1 MISFREFLNESKWKQ
16 LNPSDVEVKEGGRTL
31 IHAPEGLYHAL
42 TIKLTKF
49 QNGYKV
55 NFTNHEWDRKGYFF
69 LDKDFNFDEL
79 SHHDNIPFEVD
90 DQYQKFFK
98 SAKLNEVYYVYV
110 DKNNMNLNKNFY
122 TVLIK

>member
-1 MISFREFLNESKWKQ
+1 MDFTKFLNESKWKQ
-16 LNPSDVEVKEGGRTL
+16 LKLSDVEVEEDGRTF
-31 IHAPEGLYHAL
+31 IQTPKGLYHAL

-110 DKNNMNLNKNFY
+110 DKNNMSLNKNFY

>member
-1 MISFREFLNESKWKQ
+1 MDFTKFLNESKWKQ
-16 LNPSDVEVKEGGRTL
+16 LKLSDVEVKEDGRAL
-31 IHAPEGLYHAL
+31 IQTPKGLYHAL

-79 SHHDNIPFEVD
+79 SHHDNIPFEID

-98 SAKLNEVYYVYV
+98 GAKLNEVYYVYV

>member
-1 MISFREFLNESKWKQ
+1 MDFTKFLNESKWNQ
-16 LNPSDVEVKEGGRTL
+16 LKLSDVEVEEDGRTF
-31 IHAPEGLYHAL
+31 IQTPKGLYHAL

-69 LDKDFNFDEL
+69 LDKDFNFNEL

>member
-1 MISFREFLNESKWKQ
+1 MDFTKFLNESKWNQ
-16 LNPSDVEVKEGGRTL
+16 LKLSDVEVEEDGRTF
-31 IHAPEGLYHAL
+31 IQTPKGLYHTL

-79 SHHDNIPFEVD
+79 SHHDNIPFEID

>member
-1 MISFREFLNESKWKQ
+1 MDFTKFLNESKWNQ
-16 LNPSDVEVKEGGRTL
+16 LKLSDVEVEEDGRTF
-31 IHAPEGLYHAL
+31 IQTPKGLYHAL

>member
-16 LNPSDVEVKEGGRTL
+16 LNPSDVEVEEGGRTF
-31 IHAPEGLYHAL
+31 IQTPKGLYHAL

>member
-1 MISFREFLNESKWKQ
+1 MDFTKFLNESKWNQ
-16 LNPSDVEVKEGGRTL
+16 LKLSDVEVEEDGRTF
-31 IHAPEGLYHAL
+31 IQTPKGLYRAL

-69 LDKDFNFDEL
+69 LDKNFNFDEL
-79 SHHDNIPFEVD
+79 SHHDNIPFEID

>member
-1 MISFREFLNESKWKQ
+1 M
-16 LNPSDVEVKEGGRTL
+16 SDVEVEEDGRTF
-31 IHAPEGLYHAL
+31 IQTPKGLYHKL

-69 LDKDFNFDEL
+69 LDKDFNFNEL
-79 SHHDNIPFEVD
+79 SHHDNIPFEID

-98 SAKLNEVYYVYV
+98 SVKLNEVYYVYV

>member
-1 MISFREFLNESKWKQ
+1 MDFTKFLNESKWKQ
-16 LNPSDVEVKEGGRTL
+16 LKLSDVEVEEDGRTF
-31 IHAPEGLYHAL
+31 IQTPKGLYHAL

-79 SHHDNIPFEVD
+79 SYHDNIPFEID

>member
-1 MISFREFLNESKWKQ
+1 MDFIKFLNESKWKQ
-16 LNPSDVEVKEGGRTL
+16 LKLSDVEVEEDGRTF
-31 IHAPEGLYHAL
+31 IQTPKGLYHAL

>member
-1 MISFREFLNESKWKQ
+1 MDFTKFLNESKWDQ
-16 LNPSDVEVKEGGRTL
+16 LKLSDVEVEEDGRTF
-31 IHAPEGLYHAL
+31 IQTPKGLYHAL

-79 SHHDNIPFEVD
+79 SHHDNIPFEID

>member
-1 MISFREFLNESKWKQ
+1 MDFTKFLNESKWNQ
-16 LNPSDVEVKEGGRTL
+16 LKLSDVEVEEDGRTF
-31 IHAPEGLYHAL
+31 IQTPKGLYHVL

-79 SHHDNIPFEVD
+79 SHHGNIPFEID

>member
-1 MISFREFLNESKWKQ
+1 MDFTKFLNESKWNQ
-16 LNPSDVEVKEGGRTL
+16 LKLSDVEVEEDGRTF
-31 IHAPEGLYHAL
+31 IQTQKGLYHAL

-79 SHHDNIPFEVD
+79 SHHDNIPFEID

>member
-1 MISFREFLNESKWKQ
+1 MDFTKFLNESKWNQ
-16 LNPSDVEVKEGGRTL
+16 LKLSDVEVEEDGRTF
-31 IHAPEGLYHAL
+31 IQTPKGLFHAL

-79 SHHDNIPFEVD
+79 SHHDNIPFEID

>member
-1 MISFREFLNESKWKQ
+1 MDFTKFLNESKWKQ
-16 LNPSDVEVKEGGRTL
+16 LKLSDVEVEEDGRTF
-31 IHAPEGLYHAL
+31 IQTPKGLYHAL
-42 TIKLTKF
+42 TIKLIKF

-79 SHHDNIPFEVD
+79 SHHDNIPFEID

-98 SAKLNEVYYVYV
+98 NAKLNEVYYVYV

>member
-1 MISFREFLNESKWKQ
+1 MYQR
-16 LNPSDVEVKEGGRTL
+16 
-31 IHAPEGLYHAL
+31 L
-42 TIKLTKF
+42 TIKITKF
-49 QNGYKV
+49 KDKYKV
-55 NFTNHEWDRKGYFF
+55 SFIDNYWNKNGYFF

>member
-1 MISFREFLNESKWKQ
+1 MDFTKFLNESKWNQ
-16 LNPSDVEVKEGGRTL
+16 LKLSDVEVEEDGRTF
-31 IHAPEGLYHAL
+31 IQTPKGLYHAL

-69 LDKDFNFDEL
+69 LDKNFNFDEL
-79 SHHDNIPFEVD
+79 SHHDNIPFEID

>member
-1 MISFREFLNESKWKQ
+1 MGFTKFLNESKWNQ
-16 LNPSDVEVKEGGRTL
+16 LKLSDV
-31 IHAPEGLYHAL
+31 
-42 TIKLTKF
+42 
-49 QNGYKV
+49 
-55 NFTNHEWDRKGYFF
+55 
-69 LDKDFNFDEL
+69 
-79 SHHDNIPFEVD
+79 EVD

>member
-16 LNPSDVEVKEGGRTL
+16 LNPSDVEVKEDGRTF
-31 IHAPEGLYHAL
+31 IQTPKGLYHAL

>member
-1 MISFREFLNESKWKQ
+1 MDFTKFLNESKWNQ
-16 LNPSDVEVKEGGRTL
+16 LKLSDVEVEEDGRTF
-31 IHAPEGLYHAL
+31 IQTPKGLYHAL

-79 SHHDNIPFEVD
+79 SHHDNVPFEID
-90 DQYQKFFK
+90 GQYQKFFK

-110 DKNNMNLNKNFY
+110 DKNNMNLNNNFY

>member
-1 MISFREFLNESKWKQ
+1 MDFTKFLNESKWKQ
-16 LNPSDVEVKEGGRTL
+16 LKLSDVEVEEDGRTF
-31 IHAPEGLYHAL
+31 IQTPKGLYHAL

>member
-1 MISFREFLNESKWKQ
+1 MDFTKFLNESKWNQ
-16 LNPSDVEVKEGGRTL
+16 LKLSDVEVEEDGRTF
-31 IHAPEGLYHAL
+31 IQTPKGLYRAL

-79 SHHDNIPFEVD
+79 SHHDNIPFEID